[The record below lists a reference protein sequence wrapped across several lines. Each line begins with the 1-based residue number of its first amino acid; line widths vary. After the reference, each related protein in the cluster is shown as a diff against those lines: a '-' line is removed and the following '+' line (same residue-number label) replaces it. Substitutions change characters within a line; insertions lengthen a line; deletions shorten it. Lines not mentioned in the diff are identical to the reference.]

1 MSKAGRSTFGS
12 LIKRGSKYLG
22 RYRIEGRTYYTPTR
36 STRAAVRKDLSA
48 IQTAIEAGTWEPGA
62 KPAGSGKITTPTK
75 QRHTTTL
82 AQWFETWTEE
92 LDTAM
97 ENGLR
102 SPNTVRSYLSQWR
115 AHILPKLGPDT
126 PINEVTEEDLADLW
140 KQVLSMRARTTASNV
155 IRSLSAGFTAAH
167 KAGVLEKI
175 PAIPEG
181 SLAKPGPVNDDARVT
196 YTAAQLD
203 TLIGAAAPE
212 YRAAIALGSYG
223 CLRSGEIAALRRNDI
238 TEKGTRVRVDEAT
251 KRGPSGKITAGPPKS
266 RAGYRTITLP
276 DNAAEIVVE
285 HLRVFTPAPPNSLLW
300 RGPLGAEYISTKTLL
315 RAYRAA
321 CEKAGLPV
329 GRFHDLRHSG
339 LTLYGQAGATL
350 ADLMARAGHS
360 DVSTVMVYQHSGR
373 DRDSEL
379 AARMT
384 EE

>member
-1 MSKAGRSTFGS
+1 MSRAGRSTFGS
-12 LIKRGSKYLG
+12 LIKRGGKYLG

-62 KPAGSGKITTPTK
+62 KPTGGGKITTPTE
-75 QRHTTTL
+75 QRYSTTL
-82 AQWFETWTEE
+82 EQWFTIWVEDLTR
-92 LDTAM
+92 AM
-97 ENGLR
+97 ESGLR
-102 SPNTVRSYLSQWR
+102 SPNTVRSYISQWR
-115 AHILPKLGPDT
+115 AHILPNLGPGT
-126 PINEVTEEDLADLW
+126 LLNEVTESDIAGLW
-140 KQVLSMRARTTASNV
+140 EHLLHTRARA
-155 IRSLSAGFTAAH
+155 TAANVMLALSSGFAAAR
-167 KAGVLEKI
+167 KAGILATV
-175 PAIPEG
+175 PAFPEG
-181 SLAKPGPVNDDARVT
+181 ALAKPGPTGTGNRVT

-223 CLRSGEIAALRRNDI
+223 CLRSGEIAALRRDDI
-238 TEKGTRVRVDEAT
+238 TEHGTRVCVDEAT
-251 KRGPSGKITAGPPKS
+251 KRGPGGKITIGPPKS

-276 DNAAEIVVE
+276 DRAAKTVVE
-285 HLRVFTPAPPNSLLW
+285 HLQAYTPAPPASLLW
-300 RGPLGAEYISTKTLL
+300 RGPMGGAYVSSKTLL
-315 RAYRAA
+315 RAYRDA
-321 CEKAGLPV
+321 CKKAGLPV

-384 EE
+384 E